1 MEDPITL
8 QHRLFLFVSW
18 QLQLGILGVNVYW
31 VKEVLVEYT
40 KGVWKVLIRLVRYV
54 HNNAVSKITK

>member
-8 QHRLFLFVSW
+8 QHKLFLFVNW
-18 QLQLGILGVNVYW
+18 QLQLGILGLNVSW

-40 KGVWKVLIRLVRYV
+40 KGVWKVLIRLVRDIC
-54 HNNAVSKITK
+54 NNAVSKITK